1 VGRGLRQVGLA
12 CVLVA
17 ALALPAAAAGE
28 VTMNDNGFYPSKVS
42 RAAGGSVTWKKTSGY
57 HNVVSTQKMFSS
69 GSPKTDAF
77 TYTRTFSAGVF
88 PYICAVHPQTM
99 RARVRVKP
107 KVSAAPSGAPFTV
120 TWATSATNTGSR
132 FTVQYRVGSGSWKTW
147 LGQTSSR
154 SAVFGKG
161 GTPVRARA
169 GTTYSFRVRSH
180 SGSNASSYSP
190 VVSFRP

>member
-1 VGRGLRQVGLA
+1 VVRALRRAGLA
-12 CVLVA
+12 GVVIVV
-17 ALALPAAAAGE
+17 LALPAAAAGE
-28 VTMNDNGFYPSKVS
+28 ITMNDSGFYPSRVA
-42 RAAGGSVTWKKTSGY
+42 RTAGGSVTWKKTSGY

-69 GSPKTDAF
+69 GAPKNTAF
-77 TYTRTFSAGVF
+77 TYTRTFSAGVY
-88 PYICAVHPQTM
+88 PYICAAHPQTM
-99 RARVRVKP
+99 RGTVRVKP
-107 KVSAAPSGAPFTV
+107 RVSTAPSGAPFTV

-132 FTVQYRVGSGSWKTW
+132 FTVQYRVGGGSWRTW
-147 LGQTSSR
+147 LGQTSAR

-180 SGSNASSYSP
+180 SGSHASSYSP